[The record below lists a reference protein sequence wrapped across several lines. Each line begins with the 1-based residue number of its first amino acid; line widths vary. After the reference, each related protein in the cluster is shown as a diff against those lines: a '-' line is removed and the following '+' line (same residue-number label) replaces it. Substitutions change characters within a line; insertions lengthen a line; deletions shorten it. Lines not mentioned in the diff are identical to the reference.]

1 MNSTRG
7 LVWWLQEPA
16 EYLIY
21 VAAHNGLNPRVTSTY
36 RSYAKQKRLYEA
48 YLRGDARFPAAPPGR
63 SLHQAGRAFDMVV
76 NQEWGYRELG
86 RLWQRMGGR
95 WGGERDRI
103 HFEA

>member
-1 MNSTRG
+1 VNSTRG

-16 EYLIY
+16 EWLIQ

-36 RSYAKQKRLYEA
+36 RSYAQQKTLYQNFLA
-48 YLRGDARFPAAPPGR
+48 GRSRFPAAPPGR

-76 NQEWGYRELG
+76 NQEWGYAALG
-86 RLWQRMGGR
+86 GLWRQIGGR
-95 WGGERDRI
+95 WGGNADRI